1 VSGISHFRN
10 DCWGANFGPDS
21 LACTL
26 RPLADNISEGKKLE
40 TDGLALTHAVE
51 EKMQMALPRRN
62 DAKHLRGT
70 RFDCSRTDA
79 GLQFMRKPAGL
90 GPPQVP
96 PRLRRDAAMTPTRL
110 PATLCGFRVPTLV
123 WVVAAWI
130 LLSVAPT
137 SVAQNP
143 AVPNTGQV
151 EYPPRAA
158 NAQAAV
164 TTPKKESLGPSTGE
178 KARADAAE
186 LSDLA
191 DQLRDE
197 LHRTDIN
204 ILSLNI
210 IQKTEAIEKLTKKIK
225 GEADGR

>member
-1 VSGISHFRN
+1 MI
-10 DCWGANFGPDS
+10 
-21 LACTL
+21 
-26 RPLADNISEGKKLE
+26 
-40 TDGLALTHAVE
+40 
-51 EKMQMALPRRN
+51 
-62 DAKHLRGT
+62 
-70 RFDCSRTDA
+70 
-79 GLQFMRKPAGL
+79 
-90 GPPQVP
+90 
-96 PRLRRDAAMTPTRL
+96 PTRL
-110 PATLCGFRVPTLV
+110 PARLRKFPLSKLE
-123 WVVAAWI
+123 WVIAAWI

-143 AVPNTGQV
+143 AVPKTGQP
-151 EYPPRAA
+151 ESPPQAA

-164 TTPKKESLGPSTGE
+164 TTPKQASLRSSPGE
-178 KARADAAE
+178 KAKADAAE